1 MGLALGRT
9 PWLRTT
15 PQAVVVRRSVQMNE
29 LSAALFMTSVEDR
42 LRRLEAGQAA
52 LLGVTMRLLARS
64 FQETGISKAI
74 WNEVIE
80 RTALASEE
88 LQRRPGLPDNERRKM
103 VEVARIIRTFTRTT
117 DAPKRENM
125 Q

>member
-1 MGLALGRT
+1 MNGVSSALYIAT
-9 PWLRTT
+9 
-15 PQAVVVRRSVQMNE
+15 
-29 LSAALFMTSVEDR
+29 VEER
-42 LRRLEAGQAA
+42 LRRLEARQAA

-64 FQETGISKAI
+64 FQETGIPKAV

-88 LQRRPGLPDNERRKM
+88 VKSRPGLSEREKQKM
-103 VEVARIIRTFTRTT
+103 AEVARIIRTFSRTS
-117 DAPKRENM
+117 DEPKRHNV

>member
-1 MGLALGRT
+1 LDLE
-9 PWLRTT
+9 
-15 PQAVVVRRSVQMNE
+15 VIE
-29 LSAALFMTSVEDR
+29 ER

-52 LLGVTMRLLARS
+52 LLGITMRLLARS
-64 FQETGISKAI
+64 FQETGIPKAV

-88 LQRRPGLPDNERRKM
+88 FRRRPGLSEREKQKM
-103 VEVARIIRTFTRTT
+103 TEVARIIRTFVRTG
-117 DAPKRENM
+117 DEPKRHNV